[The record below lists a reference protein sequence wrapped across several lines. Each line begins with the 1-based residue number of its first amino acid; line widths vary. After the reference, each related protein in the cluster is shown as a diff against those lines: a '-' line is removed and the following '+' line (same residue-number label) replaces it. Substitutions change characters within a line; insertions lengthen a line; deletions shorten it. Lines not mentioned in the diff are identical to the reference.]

1 MNSNLLAEP
10 CEQRMQRVFSE
21 TTGKL
26 NAAPQERGYT
36 ARGQEGSSQNAN
48 AVQQL
53 QTRRCDNYT
62 GRTKE
67 KITHDHPRYR
77 EMACD
82 KTQRLFTIKTLKKL
96 GKEWNFLNRIKS
108 TDEKPTA
115 HIIR

>member
-53 QTRRCDNYT
+53 HSGMTPLD
-62 GRTKE
+62 
-67 KITHDHPRYR
+67 
-77 EMACD
+77 
-82 KTQRLFTIKTLKKL
+82 L
-96 GKEWNFLNRIKS
+96 GQNEGKN
-108 TDEKPTA
+108 
-115 HIIR
+115 